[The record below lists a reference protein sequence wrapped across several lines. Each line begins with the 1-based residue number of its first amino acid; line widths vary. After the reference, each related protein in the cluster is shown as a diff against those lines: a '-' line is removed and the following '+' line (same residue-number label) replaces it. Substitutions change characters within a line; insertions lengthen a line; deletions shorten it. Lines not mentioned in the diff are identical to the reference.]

1 MSSSGVEQSTQ
12 DRPHTAK
19 EPIEP
24 ARVDRVILLLAWGG
38 FLSMAFQ
45 RVCDAMLPQLSATF
59 QVTSGQAAYSIAGFA
74 IAYGAM
80 QLVFGPL
87 GDRFGK
93 LHVIAWAT
101 ISTTF
106 TSIGTALVDSFALL
120 IVLRVL
126 TGVTVAGIVPLAMAW
141 IGDTVSY
148 EHRQA
153 TLARFLTGT
162 TLGMVGGQVIGGAFA
177 DTIGW
182 QWAFVALAALSAL
195 VGVRLLHW
203 ARRFE
208 RHTHA
213 DSSVPLSARAS
224 IERYLSV
231 ARLPWARVVL
241 VVAAVEGLILFG
253 GWAFVPTYLHD
264 RFGLSLT
271 AAGAVASVFGLG
283 GLAYTLVA
291 RRLVM
296 ALQERG
302 LVAAGGALLCVAF
315 TMITF
320 GPTWL
325 WTVPASFI
333 AGLGLYMMHATLQ
346 THATQMAPQMR
357 GTAVSLFSFSILAGQ
372 SIGVAG
378 ASSLIDHVGA
388 FWLFAAAAIA
398 LPLLGWWFAR
408 ALRKRSD

>member
-1 MSSSGVEQSTQ
+1 M
-12 DRPHTAK
+12 
-19 EPIEP
+19 
-24 ARVDRVILLLAWGG
+24 ILLLAWGG

-59 QVTSGQAAYSIAGFA
+59 QVSSGQAAYSIAGFA

-101 ISTTF
+101 VSTTF
-106 TSIGTALVDSFALL
+106 ASIGTALVDSFALL
-120 IVLRVL
+120 ITLRVL

-148 EHRQA
+148 EQRQA

-182 QWAFVALAALSAL
+182 QWAFVVLAVLSAI
-195 VGVRLLHW
+195 VGTLLLRW
-203 ARRFE
+203 ARRLE
-208 RHTHA
+208 RHSHKSA
-213 DSSVPLSARAS
+213 AVPLGLRGS
-224 IERYLSV
+224 IERYV
-231 ARLPWARVVL
+231 EVVRLPWARVVL
-241 VVAAVEGLILFG
+241 VVAAIEGLILFG

-296 ALQERG
+296 ALRERG
-302 LVAAGGALLCVAF
+302 LVATGGALLCVAF
-315 TMITF
+315 AMITF
-320 GPTWL
+320 GPSWV
-325 WTVPASFI
+325 WTIPASFV

-346 THATQMAPQMR
+346 THATQMAPHMR

-378 ASSLIDHVGA
+378 ASALIDNVGA
-388 FWLFAAAAIA
+388 FWLFASAAVAM
-398 LPLLGWWFAR
+398 PLLGAWFAR
-408 ALRKRSD
+408 ALRRRHG